1 VTQGDLVWVG
11 AAPLEEK
18 AMNRLR
24 RDLVLQRTV
33 LWVPTGLLSVLGILY
48 FLEYSLSSPEG
59 IVSLSSV
66 LLIGLI
72 IGRIAGNQ
80 RYGQIRNALIEGLNV
95 APLLQQEGRGFAA
108 MMFGMP
114 GGADILDV
122 LMRPDDGGALSKE
135 RDKWGR
141 VVYKTRGEDPS
152 GPAEGSGADTFDERM
167 PRIDAMTPRP
177 EFEGLEGELTKGEKL
192 IEEANVARDEKAQK
206 AWKES
211 EEADTDLIEAGVEK
225 LGDLVAQGHF
235 AENESGEEFPRAPN
249 LEPPNT
255 LPQSPSET
263 DEDVEEN

>member
-1 VTQGDLVWVG
+1 
-11 AAPLEEK
+11 
-18 AMNRLR
+18 
-24 RDLVLQRTV
+24 
-33 LWVPTGLLSVLGILY
+33 
-48 FLEYSLSSPEG
+48 
-59 IVSLSSV
+59 
-66 LLIGLI
+66 
-72 IGRIAGNQ
+72 
-80 RYGQIRNALIEGLNV
+80 
-95 APLLQQEGRGFAA
+95 

-141 VVYKTRGEDPS
+141 VVYKTRAEDPS

-211 EEADTDLIEAGVEK
+211 EEGDTELIEGGVEK
-225 LGDLVAQGHF
+225 LGELFAQGHF
-235 AENESGEEFPRAPN
+235 SEKDGSGDFPEAPK
-249 LEPPNT
+249 LDPPNT
-255 LPQSPSET
+255 PQPSQKEP
-263 DEDVEEN
+263 EDD